1 MAPHKYYGVRDH
13 EGGSWTSLS
22 TGKPLVYT
30 QEQFIAPKKRC
41 LMQWRAPTIMIV
53 SFIIGVLGAIF
64 HHILY
69 FIFNKR
75 IISFEHEQQIISTS
89 GLALAFIVKVS
100 LAVTSATSFTQC
112 LWRSLRSSSMK
123 IRAVDSMFDILTN
136 PLEFLYVEFWVR
148 HPLLTFTAA
157 TTWLIPLSAIFTPS
171 TLTVRPLMHETTDA
185 IQVPQRQN
193 NDSQLTMLTTADG
206 SSWIYFGTSTTFL
219 KVANLNIQQ
228 GDVLPV
234 SLDLG
239 SQNLSYSLS
248 FHGPALQCAEPDSAT
263 TAIIRD
269 GLYDYMNQTG
279 NMIYW
284 AGFVPQSD
292 FGPDTINATF
302 FEALI
307 DGKGQ
312 YNFSTPNLGLEA
324 PSNGPAK
331 VFQMMYSSDNMTA
344 IPAGDWLYNV
354 AECTLHNASYVADFK
369 LNSNGQQAITAT
381 QEILDGIEAV
391 QYLPTKYTVDEAAE
405 RFNAQAF
412 MQAFG
417 YYASGTTTIKINGNN
432 FTPGSAVQVNP
443 VLGAAISGT
452 MYSDPAFITTWDQ
465 FTDALESLF
474 QNFTLSYRYSDMQ
487 FGYLEQNYSSHVAT
501 QAILRQSLNTFS
513 YAPRA
518 LFISYGI
525 AIGLSA
531 TCLGVGMNA
540 IFVNGLSYTNSFS
553 TILRVTRDKAF
564 DALVDSDEAAG
575 GGDPRPKHLA
585 NVTVA
590 YSNPIDARA
599 RGEGMAGMRV
609 LR

>member
-1 MAPHKYYGVRDH
+1 MSLQNNYGVRGY
-13 EGGSWTSLS
+13 EGASWTSLS
-22 TGKPLVYT
+22 TDKPLLYS
-30 QEQFIAPKKRC
+30 QEQLLPQEKRRFIH
-41 LMQWRAPTIMIV
+41 WRAPTVMIV
-53 SFIIGVLGAIF
+53 SFAIGVLGAIL
-64 HHILY
+64 HHVLY
-69 FIFNKR
+69 FTFNNR
-75 IISFEHEQQIISTS
+75 IVSFDHEQQIISTS

-100 LAVTSATSFTQC
+100 LAASSATAFTQC
-112 LWRSLRSSSMK
+112 LWRSLRSSGVK
-123 IRAVDSMFDILTN
+123 IRAVDSMFDVLTN
-136 PLEFLYVEFWVR
+136 PFEFLYVKVWVR
-148 HPLLTFTAA
+148 HPLLTLTAA

-171 TLTVRPLMHETTDA
+171 TLTVRPLMHESTEVV
-185 IQVPQRQN
+185 QVPQRQN
-193 NDSQLTMLTTADG
+193 NDSQLSMLTTNDG

-228 GDVLPV
+228 GGVLPV
-234 SLDLG
+234 SLELG
-239 SQNLSYSLS
+239 SQNLSYTLD
-248 FHGPALQCAEPDSAT
+248 FYGPALQCVEPDSTT
-263 TAIIRD
+263 TATLRD

-292 FGPDTINATF
+292 FGPSTINATF

-331 VFQMMYSSDNMTA
+331 AFHMMYSSDNMTA
-344 IPAGDWLYNV
+344 IPAGNWHYDV
-354 AECTLHNASYVADFK
+354 AECTLHNASYNSHFE
-369 LNSNGQQAITAT
+369 LSSNGQQVITASR
-381 QEILDGIEAV
+381 QVLKGIEGV

-432 FTPGSAVQVNP
+432 FTPGSSVQVNP
-443 VLGAAISGT
+443 VLGAAISGA
-452 MYSDPAFITTWDQ
+452 MYSDPAFTTTWSQ
-465 FTDALESLF
+465 FTGALESLF
-474 QNFTLSYRYSDMQ
+474 QNFTLSYRYSNMQ

-501 QAILRQSLNTFS
+501 QATLRQSLNTFT

-518 LFISYGI
+518 LFISYAV

-531 TCLGVGMNA
+531 ICLGVGVHA
-540 IFVNGLSYTNSFS
+540 IHVNRLSYANSFS

-564 DALVDSDEAAG
+564 DALVENGEAASG
-575 GGDPRPKHLA
+575 ADPLPKHVA
-585 NVTVA
+585 NVTVT
-590 YSNPIDARA
+590 YFNQIDAQDG
-599 RGEGMAGMRV
+599 RGAAGMHV
-609 LR
+609 LS